1 MRVYGKNPVIERLK
15 ADPRSI
21 IKIYLQNGHPDAGYI
36 YKKAKKNGIP
46 IHAMPKVKMDKI
58 SRNLNAQG
66 LMAEI
71 GEFMYLDYSEL
82 LDRARDKN
90 LCLVF
95 ADSLTDPQ
103 NLGGMIRSCACLGGF
118 ALVLPTHGSVSV
130 TETVIRVA
138 CGGEIYVPIA
148 KVANIGKAVRRA
160 KELGFL
166 IAGTVVQGG
175 DDLYQ
180 TEFSFPLGLIIG
192 SEQKGIRPVVRTL
205 LDYEVTLPMAQ
216 PRMSLN
222 AAHAATLFCYEVAR
236 QRRR

>member
-15 ADPRSI
+15 ADPHSI

-95 ADSLTDPQ
+95 ADGLTDPQ

-160 KELGFL
+160 KEQGFL

-175 DDLYQ
+175 DDLYH

>member
-1 MRVYGKNPVIERLK
+1 MRVYGKNPVLERLK

-21 IKIYLQNGHPDAGYI
+21 IKIYLQSGHPDAGYI

-46 IHAMPKVKMDKI
+46 IHAMPRVKMDKI

-66 LMAEI
+66 VMAEI
-71 GEFMYLDYSEL
+71 GDFIYVEFADL
-82 LDRARDKN
+82 LITAREKN
-90 LCLVF
+90 VCLVF
-95 ADSLTDPQ
+95 ADGLTDPQ

-118 ALVLPTHGSVSV
+118 ALILPTHGSVSV

-138 CGGEIYVPIA
+138 CGGEIYVPVA
-148 KVANIGKAVRRA
+148 RVANIGKAVRQA
-160 KELGFL
+160 KDAGFL
-166 IAGTVVQGG
+166 IAGTVVQEGEN
-175 DDLYQ
+175 LYQ
-180 TEFSFPLGLIIG
+180 TQFSFPLGLIIG
-192 SEQKGIRPVVRTL
+192 SEQKGIRPVVRSL